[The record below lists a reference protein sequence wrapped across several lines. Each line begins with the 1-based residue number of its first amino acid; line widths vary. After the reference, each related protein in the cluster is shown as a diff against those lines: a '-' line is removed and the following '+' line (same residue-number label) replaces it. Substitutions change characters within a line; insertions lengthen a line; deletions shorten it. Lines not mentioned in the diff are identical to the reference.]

1 MYVYIARYTCMYHVN
16 YMYMYVNLCNPIVYF
31 RPARKPVCRSTCSR
45 IVYVTITRLRS
56 TPQLELTR
64 ERPLK
69 PSIASVPTI
78 PNTPLN
84 EVL

>member
-1 MYVYIARYTCMYHVN
+1 MYMYMYMVRYRYHVN
-16 YMYMYVNLCNPIVYF
+16 YMYVNLCNPIVYF
-31 RPARKPVCRSTCSR
+31 RPARRPVCRSTCSR

-78 PNTPLN
+78 QNTPLN